1 MPYGSAHTLIV
12 GAGPAG
18 LATAAELS
26 RVGERYR
33 LLERGPT
40 IAATWESLYD
50 SLTLHTGKHMST
62 LPGLPYP
69 RGTSLFPTRHEF
81 LNYLRRYAR
90 TKGIEAELNR
100 KVVRIDRVGAGWR
113 ATLADGEIVEARDVV
128 MASGI
133 VAKPRMPELPGRELF
148 QGEVLHSSSYLR
160 PAPYV
165 GKRVLVIGVG
175 NSGGEIG
182 SELARSGARVTVSV
196 RSGANV
202 VPRQL
207 GPFPTQ
213 YVRYLL
219 GKLPRAA
226 QGPLLRMTQKRF
238 VKKYGVS
245 PLPPASASV
254 LDAIPLIG
262 FHLVDCI
269 REGLIEVH
277 HGAPA
282 AFTPTGVR
290 FDDGTLGDFD
300 AVIFATGFAPAID
313 ALGTLVQRDA
323 KGFAARRDRVTSAD
337 QTRLYF
343 VGHNYDHTGGL
354 TNIRQDAPLV
364 ARAIAASNR

>member
-18 LATAAELS
+18 LATAAELA

-40 IAATWESLYD
+40 IADTWESLYE

-62 LPGLPYP
+62 LPGLSYA

-81 LNYLRRYAR
+81 LDYLRRYAKV
-90 TKGIEAELNR
+90 KGITAELNR
-100 KVVRIDRVGAGWR
+100 EVRRIDRVGAGWR

-133 VAKPRMPELPGRELF
+133 VAKPRMPELPGRELY
-148 QGEVLHSSSYLR
+148 QGEVLHSSAYRR
-160 PAPYV
+160 PAPFV
-165 GKRVLVIGVG
+165 GKRVLVVGVG

-182 SELARSGARVTVSV
+182 SELARAGAKVTVSV

-207 GPFPTQ
+207 GPFPVQ

-219 GKLPRAA
+219 GRLPRGM
-226 QGPLLRMTQKRF
+226 QGPLLRMTQKRLER
-238 VKKYGVS
+238 KHGKS
-245 PLPPASASV
+245 PLPPANASV

-262 FHLVDCI
+262 FALVDCI
-269 REGLIEVH
+269 REGLIDVH
-277 HGAPA
+277 HGAPG
-282 AFTPTGVR
+282 AFTATGVR
-290 FDDGTLGDFD
+290 FDDGTTRDFD
-300 AVIFATGFAPAID
+300 AVLLATGYAPAID
-313 ALGTLVQRDA
+313 ALGNLVQRDT
-323 KGFAARRDRVTSAD
+323 KGFAARRDRVVSAD

-354 TNIRQDAPLV
+354 TNIRQDAPRV
-364 ARAIAASNR
+364 AQAIAASNR